1 VNPPRR
7 RFVVVAAVVVVSVS
21 ALAGIGGCAS
31 RPSLIPN
38 SDPALR
44 KTSAEF
50 AADAKK
56 RHPFNAALPAGGTAK
71 GRAQVGYGRDTVEL
85 VNLGTED
92 WHNVELWANRKYVV
106 FIPFVKAGA
115 ERVTTINFEMM
126 FDEKGHYFPVDNSV
140 PERMVRQ
147 LEIVRDGMIYTVPF
161 KQAD

>member
-1 VNPPRR
+1 MSFNDKEKLVNPPRR
-7 RFVVVAAVVVVSVS
+7 RFGIVIFVALVCVP
-21 ALAGIGGCAS
+21 ALAGVGGCAS

-56 RHPFNAALPAGGTAK
+56 RHPFNAALPGGGTAK

-106 FIPFVKAGA
+106 FIPFIKARA
-115 ERVTTINFEMM
+115 SRVTTINFEMM
-126 FDEKGHYFPVDNSV
+126 FDDKGQHFPLNNSV

-147 LEIVRDGMIYTVPF
+147 LEIV
-161 KQAD
+161 